1 MEFSLFSWGYFKYTI
16 SFQIMESYFLGKKKI
31 MNMESFSYNTL
42 GYKHTIM
49 KAIDIEDIK

>member
-1 MEFSLFSWGYFKYTI
+1 
-16 SFQIMESYFLGKKKI
+16 MESYFLGKKKI